1 MLKVPGK
8 YFDRLPSTFKTDSS
22 EISDPV
28 QIADH
33 FAKYFTNIGPSLAKK
48 IPHANKSHKY
58 FLPVKL
64 VNSIFFEPVS
74 ENEIIEICRSFRSS
88 AAPGYDKV
96 SMGVV
101 KEIIDYLL
109 LIYLLVF

>member
-1 MLKVPGK
+1 MLKAPGK

-48 IPHANKSHKY
+48 SHKC
-58 FLPVKL
+58 
-64 VNSIFFEPVS
+64 FFTCKTS
-74 ENEIIEICRSFRSS
+74 KFYI
-88 AAPGYDKV
+88 
-96 SMGVV
+96 
-101 KEIIDYLL
+101 L
-109 LIYLLVF
+109 